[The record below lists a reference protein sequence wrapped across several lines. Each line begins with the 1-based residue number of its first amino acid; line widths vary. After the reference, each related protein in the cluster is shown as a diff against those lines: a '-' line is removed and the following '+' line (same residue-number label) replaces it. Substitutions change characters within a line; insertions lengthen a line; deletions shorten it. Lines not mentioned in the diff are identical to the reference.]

1 MRTEAIY
8 SDLAI
13 ARESGPSFAFDRSS
27 KADRGVGKLYKSGK
41 KGKVSGI
48 LWRLLAWE
56 SWSPA
61 TRIREYFISLVWGAY
76 LAFSDWSQVE
86 SRGKNREV
94 GSH

>member
-27 KADRGVGKLYKSGK
+27 KADRGAGKLYRSGK

-48 LWRLLAWE
+48 RWRLLAWE

-61 TRIREYFISLVWGAY
+61 TRIRVFYVIGM
-76 LAFSDWSQVE
+76 
-86 SRGKNREV
+86 
-94 GSH
+94 GSIFGFL